1 MKLYMDTMLQKIAES
16 NKDYLESLGY
26 QLTLDETEAQVV
38 VSSDKDIIDNA
49 KQAKFIQLQ
58 SAGFDFLDVEAIKAK
73 GVLIA
78 NARDVYSDGIAEF
91 VIGRILS
98 VLQKHEVLRQ
108 KQQNNEWDRQ
118 YHFQSLENMNVAI
131 VGSGSIGQQIAG
143 RLKPF
148 GPKLIGYN
156 RSGQQA
162 MNFDVCYTLD
172 TFDLTLPKMDI
183 VILAVP
189 LTKDS
194 KHLINKERI
203 QLMKEDVILVN
214 IARGSVINEPELIE
228 SLDNHFQAVILD
240 VFEKE
245 PLDTESPLW
254 SHPKVYLSSHVSFRD
269 NRYKE
274 ELKHLILNNLQRY
287 AEQKYLINPL

>member
-98 VLQKHEVLRQ
+98 VLQKHEILRQ
-108 KQQNNEWDRQ
+108 K
-118 YHFQSLENMNVAI
+118 
-131 VGSGSIGQQIAG
+131 
-143 RLKPF
+143 
-148 GPKLIGYN
+148 
-156 RSGQQA
+156 
-162 MNFDVCYTLD
+162 
-172 TFDLTLPKMDI
+172 
-183 VILAVP
+183 
-189 LTKDS
+189 
-194 KHLINKERI
+194 
-203 QLMKEDVILVN
+203 
-214 IARGSVINEPELIE
+214 
-228 SLDNHFQAVILD
+228 
-240 VFEKE
+240 
-245 PLDTESPLW
+245 
-254 SHPKVYLSSHVSFRD
+254 
-269 NRYKE
+269 
-274 ELKHLILNNLQRY
+274 
-287 AEQKYLINPL
+287 